1 MGQSNVQ
8 DVGRATYCA
17 IIWLMPAKRGK
28 QNAKK
33 RIITILTFVAEVGAL
48 YAILLF
54 IRPMIMEAHIGAPLI
69 VALIPILAFYAHRL
83 EKTFT
88 IPYFVWAIALGYL
101 FKDNLALLTGSSET
115 LKIIVELFGILI
127 IFGGGL
133 EVKFGSFKKL
143 LMPILTLAIVG
154 TLITASM
161 FSAGLAGLTFIL
173 GLPLTIGTI
182 GLMGAMLCSTDP
194 AAIIPTLQRLK
205 LKNPDDATMAI
216 SESAVNDVLGTIMTA
231 TFAAVVIGSSI
242 PIKSLGS
249 LYGHLLSVDVLIIF
263 LKEILIGVVIGY
275 LSYFLLRAWKG
286 SKKMELAGFPFFIG
300 VALVAYTL
308 STVWGGSGFLA
319 AFITGLLFDSQAGYK
334 NIEHFFVNL
343 VDGFVK
349 PSVFII
355 LGALITSSFW
365 QYAWIGI
372 LVSAVFILIIR
383 PIAVTVTLGAF
394 TGKGKTFAWRD
405 LLFIDAIRETGVIPA
420 VLLVSYSVFL
430 PDGDVAFAIGSWVII
445 TTLVALPLVTGW
457 WAKKIEAVK

>member
-1 MGQSNVQ
+1 
-8 DVGRATYCA
+8 
-17 IIWLMPAKRGK
+17 MPAKRGAVL
-28 QNAKK
+28 NKK
-33 RIITILTFVAEVGAL
+33 RIITILTFIVEVGAL
-48 YAILLF
+48 YGILIFL
-54 IRPMIMEAHIGAPLI
+54 RPKAMDAHIGVPLI

-83 EKTFT
+83 EKTFSM
-88 IPYFVWAIALGYL
+88 PYFVWAIILGYI
-101 FKDNLALLTGSSET
+101 FKDNFVLLTGSSET
-115 LKIIVELFGILI
+115 LKILVEIFGILI

-143 LMPILTLAIVG
+143 LLPILSLAVVG
-154 TLITASM
+154 TLITAGL
-161 FSAGLAGLTFIL
+161 FSAGLAGLTLIL

-194 AAIIPTLQRLK
+194 AAIIPTLQKLK

-231 TFAAVVIGSSI
+231 TFAALVIGSSV
-242 PIKSLGS
+242 PVKSLGS
-249 LYGHLLSVDVLIIF
+249 LYGHLLSLDVAVIF

-275 LSYFLLRAWKG
+275 LAYFLLRLWKG
-286 SKKMELAGFPFFIG
+286 SKTMAMASFPFFIG

-308 STVWGGSGFLA
+308 STIWGGSGFLA
-319 AFITGLLFDSQAGYK
+319 AFITGLLFDAQAGYK

-349 PSVFII
+349 PAVFII

-372 LVSAVFILIIR
+372 LVSIAFIFVIR
-383 PIAVTVTLGAF
+383 PIAVTVTLGMFA
-394 TGKGKTFAWRD
+394 GKGKTFAWRD

-430 PDGDVAFAIGSWVII
+430 PDGDIAFAIGSWVII
-445 TTLVALPLVTGW
+445 TTLVLLPLLTGW
-457 WAKKIEAVK
+457 WAKKIQAAS

>member
-1 MGQSNVQ
+1 
-8 DVGRATYCA
+8 
-17 IIWLMPAKRGK
+17 MPQKRGAK
-28 QNAKK
+28 NIKK
-33 RIITILTFVAEVGAL
+33 RIITILNFIVEVGGL
-48 YAILLF
+48 FLILLF
-54 IRPMIMEAHIGAPLI
+54 LRPRILEAHIGVPLI
-69 VALIPILAFYAHRL
+69 IALIPILAFYAHRL
-83 EKTFT
+83 EKTFN

-101 FKDNLALLTGSSET
+101 FKNELTLLTETSET
-115 LKIIVELFGILI
+115 LKIIVEIFGILI

-143 LMPILTLAIVG
+143 LLPILSLAIVG
-154 TLITASM
+154 TLVT
-161 FSAGLAGLTFIL
+161 AGLFSLGLSGLTMIL
-173 GLPLTIGTI
+173 GIPLTIGTI

-194 AAIIPTLQRLK
+194 AAIVPTLQKLK
-205 LKNPDDATMAI
+205 LRNPDDATMAI

-231 TFAAVVIGSSI
+231 TFATLVIGVTV
-242 PIKSLGS
+242 PVKSLAS
-249 LYGHLLSVDVLIIF
+249 LYGHLLSVDVLGIF

-275 LSYFLLRAWKG
+275 MSYFLLRLWKD
-286 SKKMELAGFPFFIG
+286 KKGMELASFPFFIG

-319 AFITGLLFDSQAGYK
+319 AFITGLLFDAQAGYK

-372 LVSAVFILIIR
+372 LVSIAFIFIVR
-383 PIAVTVTLGAF
+383 PIAVTLTLGLF

-420 VLLVSYSVFL
+420 VLLVSYSAFL

-445 TTLVALPLVTGW
+445 TTLVLLPMLTGA
-457 WAKKIEAVK
+457 WARYIKAVK